1 LLEELVGIERL
12 GSACFCFV
20 HRYVEMLKGRLGLE
34 TARVPHADRHGCV
47 WLRRGNLTVENGT
60 LRFVTAGGSDLPA
73 GDYGIP
79 FQTVSAVIL
88 EPGTTVSHD
97 ALRLLARH
105 GTGLISAGEQ
115 GVRFYASM
123 PFRQDD
129 SSLARQQVRLWA
141 NETSR
146 LQVARRMYA
155 WRLGEVLPSEDLTAL
170 RGIEG
175 ARVKALY
182 RTMAK
187 QFGIKWAGRRY
198 DRDDPEATDR
208 VNRAVNHASAA
219 LRAAAM
225 IAVSATSTIPQLGFI
240 HEGSRQAL
248 CLDIADLYR
257 EIVCLPAAFRA
268 VKQLESGE
276 DDSLERCAR
285 RAAGRALHDQQVI
298 PAMIDRIKTL
308 FAPTDTGTNDAAA
321 APEPPT

>member
-1 LLEELVGIERL
+1 
-12 GSACFCFV
+12 
-20 HRYVEMLKGRLGLE
+20 M
-34 TARVPHADRHGCV
+34 

-60 LRFVTAGGSDLPA
+60 LRFVTAGSPDLPA

-79 FQTVSAVIL
+79 FQTVSVLIL

-105 GTGLISAGEQ
+105 GTGLVAAGEE

-123 PFRQDD
+123 PFGQDD
-129 SSLARQQVRLWA
+129 SALARQQVRLWSA
-141 NETSR
+141 EASR

-155 WRLGEVLPSEDLTAL
+155 WRLGEVLPSEDLNVL

-182 RTMAK
+182 RTLAK
-187 QFGIKWAGRRY
+187 QFGIRWAGRRY

-208 VNRAVNHASAA
+208 VNQAVNHASAA

-225 IAVSATSTIPQLGFI
+225 IAVAATATIPQLGFI
-240 HEGSRQAL
+240 HEGSSQAL

-257 EIVCLPAAFRA
+257 ERVCLPAAFLTI
-268 VKQLESGE
+268 KQLESSE

-285 RAAGRALHDQQVI
+285 RVAGRALQHQQVI
-298 PAMIDRIKTL
+298 PAMIERIKTL
-308 FAPTDTGTNDAAA
+308 FTPTEAVTNDAAA
-321 APEPPT
+321 AAREPPR

>member
-1 LLEELVGIERL
+1 
-12 GSACFCFV
+12 
-20 HRYVEMLKGRLGLE
+20 
-34 TARVPHADRHGCV
+34 V

-60 LRFVTAGGSDLPA
+60 LRFVTAGSPDLPA

-79 FQTVSAVIL
+79 FQTLSAVIL

-97 ALRLLARH
+97 TLRLLARH
-105 GTGLISAGEQ
+105 GTGLVVAGEE

-123 PFRQDD
+123 PFGQDD
-129 SSLARQQVRLWA
+129 SALARQQVRLWSDEA
-141 NETSR
+141 SR

-155 WRLGEVLPSEDLTAL
+155 WRLGELLPSEDLTVL

-175 ARVKALY
+175 ARVKAQY
-182 RTMAK
+182 RTLAK
-187 QFGIKWAGRRY
+187 QFGINWAGRRY

-208 VNRAVNHASAA
+208 VNQAVNHASAA

-225 IAVSATSTIPQLGFI
+225 IAVAATATIPQLGFI
-240 HEGSRQAL
+240 HEGSSQAL

-257 EIVCLPAAFRA
+257 EKVCLPAAFRT

-285 RAAGRALHDQQVI
+285 RAVGRALQDQQVI

-308 FAPTDTGTNDAAA
+308 FAAADAEANHA
-321 APEPPT
+321 APAAPDLPA